1 LDVWLNNSPIFPE
14 RCPAD
19 DLIVQHSFS
28 SQLTVASSALAY
40 RRHVALQ
47 PFEKVLVIM
56 CGGATATIEQLL
68 EWSAQFGVSRNN
80 DTTGPVHVS

>member
-1 LDVWLNNSPIFPE
+1 L
-14 RCPAD
+14 
-19 DLIVQHSFS
+19 
-28 SQLTVASSALAY
+28 ALAY

>member
-1 LDVWLNNSPIFPE
+1 VLVE
-14 RCPAD
+14 PAYG
-19 DLIVQHSFS
+19 
-28 SQLTVASSALAY
+28 ASLALAY

-47 PFEKVLVIM
+47 PFEKVLVIV